1 MSGLVGTSEV
11 AHDEGELELAQE
23 YGVARKTSDL
33 TSAQAESALSEG
45 GVFWPAHPDAPPP
58 STLPRLADLHPVAS
72 PPPSPADAT
81 NIQAF
86 LKKFKTVFGR
96 Q

>member
-1 MSGLVGTSEV
+1 
-11 AHDEGELELAQE
+11 
-23 YGVARKTSDL
+23 
-33 TSAQAESALSEG
+33 LSEG

-58 STLPRLADLHPVAS
+58 VSTLPRLADLHPIAS
-72 PPPSPADAT
+72 PPPLPLAGLVA
-81 NIQAF
+81 NIQEF